1 MLGVSA
7 HFSFNNL
14 KMAIFNRNK
23 LANTFF
29 EYFFF
34 STQLPEDNN
43 VLTHATNYSG
53 RIWYAEFGNWL
64 MGVLGHINLRM
75 RRMPNERYLLLL
87 IILKLCSETFPTWSV

>member
-64 MGVLGHINLRM
+64 MGVLGSYKSE
-75 RRMPNERYLLLL
+75 NEKNAQREISPSAYN
-87 IILKLCSETFPTWSV
+87 IEAMF

>member
-1 MLGVSA
+1 
-7 HFSFNNL
+7 
-14 KMAIFNRNK
+14 MAIFNRNK

-64 MGVLGHINLRM
+64 MGVLGSYKSE
-75 RRMPNERYLLLL
+75 NEKNAQREISPSAYN
-87 IILKLCSETFPTWSV
+87 IEAMF

>member
-64 MGVLGHINLRM
+64 MGVLGSYKSE
-75 RRMPNERYLLLL
+75 NEKNSQQEISPSAYN
-87 IILKLCSETFPTWSV
+87 IEAMF